1 LVAGRVGRGMSETDE
16 PIDVG
21 LGQPVFDEDGNAL
34 GTVRGFDEHGF
45 YVTTEEGIEALSAEH
60 VSTGTAGEAELM
72 WRCWE
77 CGEMG
82 EIDEIPETCPACGAE
97 RESIYYWI
105 ED

>member
-1 LVAGRVGRGMSETDE
+1 MSGREAVD
-16 PIDVG
+16 IDVG
-21 LGQPVFDEDGNAL
+21 FGQTVYDDEGNRL

-45 YVTTEEGIEALSAEH
+45 YVTTEEGIEALSSEH
-60 VSTGTAGEAELM
+60 AATGAAAEAELM

-82 EIDEIPETCPACGAE
+82 DVQDVPDACPSCGGP

>member
-1 LVAGRVGRGMSETDE
+1 MQTDE
-16 PIDVG
+16 PTTEVAAGEAVYNESGDQI
-21 LGQPVFDEDGNAL
+21 

-45 YVTTEEGIEALSAEH
+45 YVSAGEGVETLADQPTGS
-60 VSTGTAGEAELM
+60 VSTDALM

-82 EIDEIPETCPACGAE
+82 QLAGMPAECPACGAP
-97 RESIYYWI
+97 REELYYWQ

>member
-1 LVAGRVGRGMSETDE
+1 MSKEKE
-16 PIDVG
+16 A
-21 LGQPVFDEDGNAL
+21 QPVELGDPVYDADGARL

-45 YVTTEEGIEALSAEH
+45 YVTAAADVEVLENR
-60 VSTGTAGEAELM
+60 AGGGATTDALM

-82 EIDEIPETCPACGAE
+82 QLAGIPEECPNCGAP
-97 RESIYYWI
+97 REDIYYWQ